1 MNLKQQDIYII
12 LKLLALRGGKWT
24 YAGLSGSLLLSASE
38 ANAAVKRATQCG
50 LMRPA
55 LGTEVNPQPIA
66 AAVLEFLAHGIR
78 YVFPAQTGG
87 LVRGVVTG
95 FAAPGLENLIAETG
109 EPVAVWPSAQ
119 GAYRGYS
126 LSPLYHRAPEAVQA
140 DPRFHAYLALADV
153 LREASA
159 RGRETA
165 VRRLGAMIGEDDP
178 TSPLGPTPQTP

>member
-1 MNLKQQDIYII
+1 MNLKPQDIYVI
-12 LKLLALRGGKWT
+12 LKTLSLRREKWV
-24 YAGLSGSLLLSASE
+24 YSGLSEVLFLSPSATHD
-38 ANAAVKRATQCG
+38 AVKRATQCG

-95 FAAPGLENLIAETG
+95 FAAPGLENLVAQTG

-119 GAYRGYS
+119 GTYRGYS

-165 VRRLGAMIGEDDP
+165 VRKLGAMIGEDA
-178 TSPLGPTPQTP
+178 